1 MVNIL
6 MVNKNR
12 DFILIEFYY
21 PAISKSVKNKNE
33 DNIRIISSLRPDH
46 SMLQNSLE
54 KIFKVQKLNLIERLN
69 ATNKIYLLL
78 KKDQINQLYDLSD
91 KEILDLLLN
100 NHSFLSFFN
109 MGKESME
116 KPKKDF
122 FLHTKDMYMDDHKK
136 RSSELLKTKNYIYP
150 TKNLSSPYPLN
161 RKKYKEYLIK
171 ERKIFIDSI
180 ITSCS
185 IKRKAKSIELDCAPY
200 PLKILNQN
208 IEINFFY

>member
-12 DFILIEFYY
+12 DFILTEFYY
-21 PAISKSVKNKNE
+21 PAISKTVSSKNE
-33 DNIRIISSLRPDH
+33 GNIKTISSLRPQL
-46 SMLQNSLE
+46 SVLQNKLE
-54 KIFKVQKLNLIERLN
+54 KIFKVQKLNFIERLDG
-69 ATNKIYLLL
+69 TNKIYLLL

-91 KEILDLLLN
+91 KEILDLILN
-100 NHSFLSFFN
+100 NDSFLTFFN

-116 KPKKDF
+116 RPKKDF

-136 RSSELLKTKNYIYP
+136 RSSKLLKTKNYIYP

-171 ERKIFIDSI
+171 KREIFIDSI

-185 IKRKAKSIELDCAPY
+185 IKRKAQSIELDCAPY
-200 PLKILNQN
+200 PLQILNQN

>member
-1 MVNIL
+1 

-12 DFILIEFYY
+12 DFILTEFYY
-21 PAISKSVKNKNE
+21 PAISKTVSSKNE
-33 DNIRIISSLRPDH
+33 GNIKTISSLRPQL
-46 SMLQNSLE
+46 SVLQNKLE
-54 KIFKVQKLNLIERLN
+54 KIFKVQKLNFIERLDG
-69 ATNKIYLLL
+69 TNKIYLLL

-91 KEILDLLLN
+91 KEILDLILN
-100 NHSFLSFFN
+100 NDSFLTFFN

-116 KPKKDF
+116 RPKKDF

-136 RSSELLKTKNYIYP
+136 RSSKLLKTKNYIYP

-171 ERKIFIDSI
+171 KREIFIDSI

-185 IKRKAKSIELDCAPY
+185 IKRKAQSIELDCAPY
-200 PLKILNQN
+200 PLQILNQN